1 MQNIMSQDH
10 KIKSFVLNRVL
21 GRTIFETEI
30 ISVSNRVRAHLYTL
44 PLGTPPPPLPGKTT
58 ISITGIINLV
68 YQHTRKVCIGCIY
81 VNAFTSVVGEQWM
94 TDSSFLWISNF

>member
-1 MQNIMSQDH
+1 MSQDN

-21 GRTIFETEI
+21 GRT

-44 PLGTPPPPLPGKTT
+44 PLGTPSPLPGKTT

-81 VNAFTSVVGEQWM
+81 VNAFTSLVGEQWM
-94 TDSSFLWISNF
+94 TDSSFL